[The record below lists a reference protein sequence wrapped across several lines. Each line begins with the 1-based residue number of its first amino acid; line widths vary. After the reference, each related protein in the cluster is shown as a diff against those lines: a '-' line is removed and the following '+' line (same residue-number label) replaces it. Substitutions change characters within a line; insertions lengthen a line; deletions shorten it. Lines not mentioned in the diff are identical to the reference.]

1 MKDKVSIWMGEFSS
15 QTDLDDYLDLVY
27 YENVD
32 FPSSVFTKN
41 FEIDFYDNDFQEAYC
56 TEEEERKDLSDL
68 AEPLSYS
75 ETYIKSLPENSKKG
89 NTIIALYN
97 FEYNS
102 KVLES
107 ENVRFIGVFEYEYDE
122 M

>member
-1 MKDKVSIWMGEFSS
+1 MKDKVSIWIGNFPS
-15 QTDLDDYLDLVY
+15 QAALDDYLDLVY

-32 FPSSVFTKN
+32 FPVSVFTKD

-56 TEEEERKDLSDL
+56 TDEGKKSLKDLV
-68 AEPLSYS
+68 EPLSYAD
-75 ETYIKSLPENSKKG
+75 TYINSLPESAEKT

-97 FEYNS
+97 FEYNN
-102 KVLES
+102 KVPETPQ
-107 ENVRFIGVFEYEYDE
+107 VRFIGVFDYEDDD